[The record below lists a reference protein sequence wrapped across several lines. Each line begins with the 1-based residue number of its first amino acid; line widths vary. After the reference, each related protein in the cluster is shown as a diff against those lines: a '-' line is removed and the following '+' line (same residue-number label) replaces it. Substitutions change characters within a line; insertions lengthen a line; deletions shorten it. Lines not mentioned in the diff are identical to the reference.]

1 MTDTRSPSAMRARRE
16 NEIRHLMTAAFKR
29 HKEAREELARRLE
42 AGELINAFAIRPVLS
57 AQADMLPW
65 AQVQRIM
72 RQHTHVGLYQAML
85 DVRSMMISTVLGY
98 PEAVNSDQ
106 LALEIDRV
114 ERDGMRRYIKATA
127 RFLTPPDQ
135 VMPKPTAP
143 KAEAVINDGGAST
156 TDGD

>member
-1 MTDTRSPSAMRARRE
+1 MTDTRSPSAVRARRE

-29 HKEAREELARRLE
+29 HKEARDELARRLE
-42 AGELINAFAIRPVLS
+42 AGELINAFAMRPVLS

-65 AQVQRIM
+65 AKVQRVV
-72 RQHTHVGLYQAML
+72 REHTHVGLYQAML
-85 DVRSMMISTVLGY
+85 DVRGAMISTVLGY

-114 ERDGMRRYIKATA
+114 ERDGMRRFIKATA

-135 VMPKPTAP
+135 VMPKPAEP
-143 KAEAVINDGGAST
+143 KVEVATTGDGT
-156 TDGD
+156 